1 MVGWMGGGIRTTE
14 PCGAYHYAT
23 IDRWDADMHL
33 LGFNV
38 MSLRLGVNL
47 SESRWFICT
56 CLLTILSHTVAYKN
70 INSEHK
76 YSWLTWDTIL
86 RIYIYI
92 YACVCVCASQ
102 KMKQR
107 GPNIERGSVAFFWM
121 QFRRN
126 WLIWQFRNKKVF
138 KIYTFKTISIS
149 FRGQLGNTTSTVC
162 SGNMADGELHIWFIS
177 GYNWM
182 HLWMIIATEFHQHKI
197 IKVFWIIGYKI

>member
-86 RIYIYI
+86 RIYMYIYI
-92 YACVCVCASQ
+92 YIYMRVYVCALHKKWNNVDLTS
-102 KMKQR
+102 K
-107 GPNIERGSVAFFWM
+107 GDLWHSSGCNFVWIGWYGSLEIKKYLRFTLLKP
-121 QFRRN
+121 FRYLPGAN
-126 WLIWQFRNKKVF
+126 
-138 KIYTFKTISIS
+138 
-149 FRGQLGNTTSTVC
+149 
-162 SGNMADGELHIWFIS
+162 
-177 GYNWM
+177 
-182 HLWMIIATEFHQHKI
+182 
-197 IKVFWIIGYKI
+197 